1 MKKRFLCSA
10 LVMAM
15 TASMLF
21 GCASGN
27 GSAATTAAQ
36 SEAAGKETEA
46 GNDAAGKDAAA
57 ENGTE
62 AGKDA
67 DSAASGEKVKVSLL
81 VTGSFGD
88 KAFNDSAQ
96 AGMEKIKAGMSGK
109 VEVEMIEMGNDK
121 TKFEGSLMDASE
133 SDSDII
139 IVGTWD
145 MKENLERVAPEFPD
159 KKYIIFDT
167 DVDYTLDDLSNVY
180 SMSYKQN
187 EAAFLAGVLAA
198 SVTGSEMEFAN
209 EDAIIG
215 FVGAKDTAAVIN
227 DSAVGYIE
235 GAQFVNP
242 DIKVMVSYVGSYVD
256 SATAKELA
264 LTQYSSGADCVF
276 VAAGPASVGVIEAAA
291 ESGKYV
297 IGVDSDQALAYEG
310 EAEENFIISSA
321 IKGVGDSLYSSV
333 ERHLNGDLPYGEYE
347 ILGLA
352 ENAVGLADNSIY
364 QSVVPEEVRGAV
376 DEAKEK
382 LLAGEVTIDTAYGM
396 DEAKL
401 KEIIGSA
408 Q

>member
-27 GSAATTAAQ
+27 GSGSTTAAQ
-36 SEAAGKETEA
+36 KETT
-46 GNDAAGKDAAA
+46 AA
-57 ENGTE
+57 E

-67 DSAASGEKVKVSLL
+67 DAGKDAGEAKDTEAANDKSEASGDKIKVSLL

-96 AGMEKIKAGMSGK
+96 AGMEKMKAGMGDQ
-109 VEVEMIEMGNDK
+109 VEVEMIELGNDK

-198 SVTGSEMEFAN
+198 SVTASDMEYAN
-209 EDAIIG
+209 EDATIG

-291 ESGKYV
+291 ESKKYV

-310 EAEENFIISSA
+310 EDEENFIISSA
-321 IKGVGDSLYSSV
+321 IKGVGDSLLSSI

-352 ENAVGLADNSIY
+352 DNAVGLADNEIY
-364 QSVVPEEVRGAV
+364 QSIVPEEVRNAV
-376 DEAKEK
+376 DAAKEK

-396 DEAKL
+396 EEAKL
-401 KEIIGSA
+401 KEIISSA